1 MDQKLVEAVAKTA
14 YIGRKDQP
22 SRRKNNP
29 HRLRCEGRYI
39 TTHSGKTV
47 WGSKGAA
54 ANALNLELSYSA
66 GGALRH
72 RRVTQDLYEVTCDEI
87 NFKQQMT
94 YAEYR
99 NLLQAVK
106 EQLKSRVEVVP
117 ASEDFY

>member
-1 MDQKLVEAVAKTA
+1 MNQQLVEAVSKIA
-14 YIGRKDQP
+14 YIGRKEQP
-22 SRRKNNP
+22 SRRKSNP

-72 RRVTQDLYEVTCDEI
+72 RRLSLDIYEVTCDAI
-87 NFKQQMT
+87 GFKQQMS
-94 YAEYR
+94 YGEYR

-106 EQLKSRVEVVP
+106 EQLKTRVEIVP